1 MSEPLPPEWSSWL
14 ERGARLL
21 AVPPLRRSEASTRGP
36 EDRKFQLGDL
46 LTSIPARFLER
57 FADALDQDATAF
69 RAYREVAK
77 KIKPE
82 MRVAAAWSVHRDLKD
97 TPELLRGG
105 LTVREAAILAGKKP
119 IDSKAAHRRTVGQ
132 RADDARALL
141 ADPDVR
147 AIIEAEQHMTKEER
161 KTRAAARNIT
171 SELDAQAK
179 ALEAE
184 LREARQAKKPYEATV
199 KAVLDLH
206 KAAQLADAVGQLIK
220 DLDQPERLAEAL
232 RTLISSASTALE
244 QYETTDDKLIAGEAW
259 QARPE
264 AYGMASSAQRALPPT
279 GRAVDH
285 LG

>member
-14 ERGARLL
+14 EEGARIL

-36 EDRKFQLGDL
+36 EDKKFQLGDL
-46 LTSIPARFLER
+46 LASLPARFHEK
-57 FADALDQDATAF
+57 FAQELNQDPTAF

-77 KIKPE
+77 KVPAE
-82 MRVAAAWSVHRDLKD
+82 VRVAAAWSVHRDLKD
-97 TPELLRGG
+97 TPHLLKPG

-141 ADPDVR
+141 ADADVR
-147 AIIEAEQHMTKEER
+147 AVIEAEQHMSKEE
-161 KTRAAARNIT
+161 KKARAAARNIT

-206 KAAQLADAVGQLIK
+206 KAAQLADAVGQLMK
-220 DLDQPERLAEAL
+220 DLEQPDRLAEAL

-244 QYETTDDKLIAGEAW
+244 QYEPPDDHVIDGESW
-259 QARPE
+259 WTRPE
-264 AYGMASSAQRALPPT
+264 AYGTAESAQRALPPT
-279 GRAVDH
+279 GRVVDH
-285 LG
+285 IG